1 MEDVN
6 NAVVGNKREHGEAFP
21 NGSGTQHEEPES
33 KKPKNA
39 LAEAQKLF
47 AKPAA
52 ATHKVDPLSLL
63 DDVLGSPH
71 GSSSAAGP
79 ANGRRVSA
87 SLYAKIDSR
96 FVGFKVIITEL
107 PRYVACKQRTGGY
120 VKFRGMVSAR
130 SGEEIQVGD
139 NIAHVSRT
147 NPNIIELCEYKK
159 VKQTKKRKGGAAA
172 AAPAGANGAAG
183 GAAGANEEKNVYV
196 PAGNGKFFKI
206 AVGQVVEFSKFYSS
220 APDFSAADYAFQPF
234 GVAHIAGIKCTEE
247 SYEGRANMGASFND
261 IKLVAGP
268 STGTPCLVDEV
279 YKHIPQGAVYYEV
292 LPSAPP
298 DRDSGG
304 EAVPTPPAAPAVAE
318 GEGAPAAAA
327 VDVPMPAAPA
337 VIVGEQGQMVDT
349 SIFGT
354 PVTKEEAVAN
364 PAAALGADGL
374 PIPAD
379 GAAVAAGSSRAFY
392 GWRDNLPGEVK
403 AAQVNHIIF
412 PEKHVPDLDAK
423 RSITYHSIEY
433 DPTSVLKTFKLKDD
447 ADNAYDK
454 TLPAFDLIILG
465 RQWDEDKGT
474 TPSSLQRFALR
485 ISSEPYVANTIFA
498 TGSNVAW
505 SQVAPKHLAVHP
517 HTRIAMN
524 CYGELTDNWSFQ
536 GDSAFAAKTREE
548 NGCEIILSYKCTD
561 ALSDLASHLGMHGW
575 PVSRKC
581 AMALMK
587 KRFRAAANNF
597 CPWSALSDE
606 MKEEA
611 KMAENYLR
619 RYQPTDITNML
630 ETQTKIKIIDEEKL
644 DEMIYVVLP
653 PEPLTKE
660 LREQIGAAEGT
671 ITIEELYNFVPEP
684 FDGSKRD
691 PKTPAPPPI
700 AEQLYDRVFENFES
714 DLCALTGLPNCE
726 NQAQS
731 FLLYSI
737 PYTTFVHSRHKM
749 LCREYEYDQAMKK
762 LEDKRVAAR
771 AAAAKAAA
779 DSLRA
784 QAQAIIQEGVEILK
798 GNPAY
803 LERKTTPVLEEEEA
817 EGGSGSE
824 SSGSQESDASNE

>member
-1 MEDVN
+1 
-6 NAVVGNKREHGEAFP
+6 
-21 NGSGTQHEEPES
+21 
-33 KKPKNA
+33 
-39 LAEAQKLF
+39 
-47 AKPAA
+47 
-52 ATHKVDPLSLL
+52 
-63 DDVLGSPH
+63 
-71 GSSSAAGP
+71 
-79 ANGRRVSA
+79 
-87 SLYAKIDSR
+87 
-96 FVGFKVIITEL
+96 
-107 PRYVACKQRTGGY
+107 
-120 VKFRGMVSAR
+120 
-130 SGEEIQVGD
+130 
-139 NIAHVSRT
+139 
-147 NPNIIELCEYKK
+147 
-159 VKQTKKRKGGAAA
+159 
-172 AAPAGANGAAG
+172 
-183 GAAGANEEKNVYV
+183 
-196 PAGNGKFFKI
+196 
-206 AVGQVVEFSKFYSS
+206 
-220 APDFSAADYAFQPF
+220 
-234 GVAHIAGIKCTEE
+234 
-247 SYEGRANMGASFND
+247 
-261 IKLVAGP
+261 
-268 STGTPCLVDEV
+268 
-279 YKHIPQGAVYYEV
+279 
-292 LPSAPP
+292 
-298 DRDSGG
+298 
-304 EAVPTPPAAPAVAE
+304 
-318 GEGAPAAAA
+318 
-327 VDVPMPAAPA
+327 
-337 VIVGEQGQMVDT
+337 
-349 SIFGT
+349 
-354 PVTKEEAVAN
+354 
-364 PAAALGADGL
+364 
-374 PIPAD
+374 
-379 GAAVAAGSSRAFY
+379 
-392 GWRDNLPGEVK
+392 
-403 AAQVNHIIF
+403 
-412 PEKHVPDLDAK
+412 
-423 RSITYHSIEY
+423 
-433 DPTSVLKTFKLKDD
+433 
-447 ADNAYDK
+447 
-454 TLPAFDLIILG
+454 
-465 RQWDEDKGT
+465 
-474 TPSSLQRFALR
+474 
-485 ISSEPYVANTIFA
+485 
-498 TGSNVAW
+498 
-505 SQVAPKHLAVHP
+505 
-517 HTRIAMN
+517 
-524 CYGELTDNWSFQ
+524 
-536 GDSAFAAKTREE
+536 
-548 NGCEIILSYKCTD
+548 
-561 ALSDLASHLGMHGW
+561 
-575 PVSRKC
+575 
-581 AMALMK
+581 MALMK